1 MSEPNPNP
9 IEPFAGHIKLALFA
23 FVVAK
28 LSGIAAMM
36 SMYAGLRPI
45 AKTFLITAG
54 VSLGLSII
62 ISLWKPKEDKATEL
76 EIQVVRNLIK
86 SGKLDY
92 IIKEIKA
99 HEQT

>member
-9 IEPFAGHIKLALFA
+9 IEPFPGHIKLALFA

-36 SMYAGLRPI
+36 SMFAGLRPI
-45 AKTFLITAG
+45 AKTFLIWAG
-54 VSLGLSII
+54 ISLGLSVVFAI
-62 ISLWKPKEDKATEL
+62 WKPKEDKTTEL
-76 EIQVVRNLIK
+76 ELQAVRNLIK
-86 SGKLDY
+86 SGKLDQ